1 MSKYKCLRPRVIR
14 NSNGNLV
21 NVSCGRCEACLT
33 MRASRDGKLITLE
46 SEDWKYTEY
55 FTLSYAPAYL
65 PVCSIRTLGSHV
77 FLMNETPRLSGFY
90 ENDVVGFSDNSHLFC
105 DSSMLSALFDKIY
118 DESHREPYQY
128 GEGFIPYVSKVDFQ
142 LFMKRFRR
150 YIDYHNYLKDTDE
163 KKIKYYCAAEY
174 GPDHFRPHFHVLVFH
189 DSDNLRRRI
198 RHVLHKTW
206 TFGNIDNSLSAGHTA
221 SYVAS
226 YCSSVA
232 DMPEIYETKG
242 LRPFSLHSSFLGQGK
257 LQQLTEKIVGEG
269 DTGYPR
275 TYVKYGDSIREVFA
289 PISLQTKLLP
299 KCFRH
304 VLTDDYGAYVMLSVC
319 SRICQL
325 YSIEEPTATNISAVV
340 KYVDSSER
348 KRIEALFDSP
358 LEDSSIDT
366 ICRISLNY
374 YRLCKKYPCVDIRAR
389 ISKFFKTYDY
399 DRLCRQ
405 YESQIKYI
413 NEFGLKNSYF
423 LGLFYDNC
431 PVPFRDSSGRPVY
444 REPYNASD
452 YRLSARFYAS
462 LGFDIGTLSCSDY
475 SYFCDPDYFKQSS
488 FVKNIFKEK
497 SKMKYYNDKFG
508 KYFNN

>member
-21 NVSCGRCEACLT
+21 TVSCGRCEACLT

-65 PVCSIRTLGSHV
+65 PVCSIRLLGSHV
-77 FLMNETPRLSGFY
+77 FLMNETPRLSEFY
-90 ENDVVGFSDNSHLFC
+90 ENNVVGFSTNRNLFC
-105 DSSMLSALFDKIY
+105 DSSLLSNLFEKIY
-118 DESHREPYQY
+118 DEHHREPFQY

-150 YIDYHNYLKDTDE
+150 YIDYHHYLLDSNE

-189 DSDNLRRRI
+189 NSDNLRRRI
-198 RHVLHKTW
+198 RYVLRKTW

-232 DMPEIYETKG
+232 DMPEIYQTKG
-242 LRPFSLHSSFLGQGK
+242 LRPFSLHSTFLGQSK
-257 LQQLTEKIVGEG
+257 LQKLTEKIVGEG
-269 DTGYPR
+269 STECPR

-289 PISLQTKLLP
+289 PISLQAKLLP
-299 KCFRH
+299 KCFRN
-304 VLTDDYGAYVMLSVC
+304 VLTDDYGSYVMLSLC
-319 SRICQL
+319 GRLCQL
-325 YSIEEPTATNISAVV
+325 YNIEEPTSSVISSIV

-348 KRIEALFDSP
+348 KRIETLFGTP
-358 LEDSSIDT
+358 LDDSSFDT
-366 ICRISLNY
+366 ISQISLNY
-374 YRLCKKYPCVDIRAR
+374 YRLCQKYPCVDIRSR
-389 ISKFFKTYDY
+389 ISKFFKEYDY
-399 DRLCRQ
+399 SRLCRQ
-405 YESQIKYI
+405 YESQIRYLSD
-413 NEFGLKNSYF
+413 FGLENSYF

-431 PVPFRDSSGRPVY
+431 PVPFRDSKGIAVY
-444 REPYNASD
+444 KEPFNASD
-452 YRLSARFYAS
+452 YRLSARFYDS
-462 LGFDIGTLSCSDY
+462 LGFDISTLCGSDY
-475 SYFCDPDYFKQSS
+475 SYLCDPDYFKQSS
-488 FVKNIFKEK
+488 FVKGIFKEK
-497 SKMKYYNDKFG
+497 SKMKYLNDKFG